1 MARRPT
7 NPDHDV
13 EAPVRRAP
21 YSDNPEVGTRGH
33 RTRQRILDAALMV
46 FGEHGYER
54 STLDKIS
61 QAAGCSRV
69 SIYQYFAGKDDVF
82 RQLAAQVARQMRASA
97 EALEPLT
104 PDDRGWS
111 TLRAWVAR
119 YADIHT
125 RYEPVFRAFGAAAE
139 SDASLADDSVRTG
152 QRTIGVFQS
161 KLSTTTLPP
170 RQLDPV
176 VTLLL
181 AGVTRTLD
189 IASILRAAA
198 PDTYTRARVED
209 ALTDVVHRALFG
221 LLPDVNA
228 HRSEAKRPPQ
238 LRIGKALVDVF
249 TRAEAFELDAAQPG
263 RRALAS
269 LLDVGQDVIVRRGYH
284 GTRVDDV
291 VAAAGVSHG
300 AFYRYFDNKDELVRI
315 VAVRALQA
323 VSAAL
328 AEAPDLDDRAALRR
342 WLRRYNTVHS
352 AKGAMI
358 RVWVE
363 AVDDPLRG
371 DRAAVIDWGRWQMAR
386 RLGGRDFGDVDV
398 DGIVLLAIV
407 EAFGSQPREPVEID
421 AAVHV
426 IERGC
431 LGRA

>member
-7 NPDHDV
+7 NPDRDV

-33 RTRQRILDAALMV
+33 RTRQRILDAALEV
-46 FGEHGYER
+46 FGEHSYER

-82 RQLAAQVARQMRASA
+82 RQLAGQVARQMWASA

-104 PDDRGWS
+104 PDARGWS

-139 SDASLADDSVRTG
+139 SDGSLADDSVRAG

-161 KLSTTTLPP
+161 KLATTTLPP

-181 AGVTRTLD
+181 AAVTRTLD

-198 PDTYTRARVED
+198 PDSYARERVDD
-209 ALTDVVHRALFG
+209 ALTDMVHRALFG

-228 HRSEAKRPPQ
+228 HRTEADGPPQ
-238 LRIGKALVDVF
+238 LRIGKALADVF

-269 LLDVGQDVIVRRGYH
+269 LLHVGQDVIVSRGYH

-291 VAAAGVSHG
+291 VAAADVSHG
-300 AFYRYFDNKDELVRI
+300 AFYRYFDNKDDLVRI

-328 AEAPDLDDRAALRR
+328 ADAPDLGDRAALRR
-342 WLRRYNTVHS
+342 WLRRYHTVHS

-363 AVDDPLRG
+363 AVDDPLRD
-371 DRAAVIDWGRWQMAR
+371 DRAAVIDWGRWQMAS
-386 RLGGRDFGDVDV
+386 RLGDRAFGDDDV
-398 DGIVLLAIV
+398 DGIILLAIV
-407 EAFGSQPREPVEID
+407 EAFGSQPREQVEID

-431 LGRA
+431 LGRG